1 MEIRHWYRCDTCSQ
15 RYSPQQVQA
24 LYALESARA
33 GAPAAGGSADATL
46 PEVPILYCRKKG
58 CPGMLRSTDDVDK
71 DDRG

>member
-33 GAPAAGGSADATL
+33 GAPAASAGEPVPEAPTL
-46 PEVPILYCRKKG
+46 SCRKRG
-58 CPGMLRSTDDVDK
+58 CPGVLRPTDLLDK